1 MDQPVSAS
9 EANRSFSQILRDV
22 RAGQPFV
29 VTVHG
34 KPVAR
39 IVPCTEAAD
48 GRNTARAALFERLG
62 SQPATDIGRWSRDE
76 LYER

>member
-9 EANRSFSQILRDV
+9 DANRSFSQILRDV

-48 GRNTARAALFERLG
+48 DRNAARAALLERLA
-62 SQPATDIGRWSRDE
+62 SQPVTDVGLWSRDE

>member
-9 EANRSFSQILRDV
+9 EAYRSFSQILGEV
-22 RAGQPFV
+22 RAGQSFV

-34 KPVAR
+34 KQVAH

-48 GRNTARAALFERLG
+48 GRTIAQAVLFDRLA
-62 SQPATDIGRWSRDE
+62 SQAVTESGRWSRDE